1 MTREWLIRKLVGPEH
16 VAELVETL
24 RKEHLS
30 TATLNGSFD
39 LMHAGHL
46 FIIHEAAQ
54 QADRLIVA
62 LNSDQSIRRYK
73 GPERP
78 IIPLQY
84 RLEMMAALEF
94 VDYVIWFDQT
104 DPRALLTKIKPD
116 VHVNGSEYGEECIEA
131 ETVKKFGG
139 KILLVKRIP
148 ALATS
153 EILKKVKTC
162 V

>member
-1 MTREWLIRKLVGPEH
+1 M
-16 VAELVETL
+16 
-24 RKEHLS
+24 
-30 TATLNGSFD
+30 
-39 LMHAGHL
+39 
-46 FIIHEAAQ
+46 
-54 QADRLIVA
+54 
-62 LNSDQSIRRYK
+62 
-73 GPERP
+73 
-78 IIPLQY
+78 
-84 RLEMMAALEF
+84 
-94 VDYVIWFDQT
+94 IWFDQT